1 MKLSIIICVYDVSP
15 ELLRECLDS
24 LMREELADCEMI
36 LVDDGS
42 HIDYTELAAA
52 YPVRLH
58 KSEKNRGL
66 LSARLTGIELST
78 GKYIA
83 FADGDDTVS
92 LCYHLPMLYAAEK
105 YSADIVINGWAFH
118 SGRSRRCC
126 IGDASMSGKI
136 DTRGATSL
144 QLYTSAAGR
153 DHSLYVQWNK
163 LYSRSLLE
171 KTAEELRRRGIH
183 EMKLTYGEDALMNFF
198 NFKNAARVVGINS
211 GFYFYRCHGGQC
223 TAASEKHRLVAQ
235 TESISFILGLM
246 LDELEED
253 SQEWR
258 GVQGWR
264 QLTARAQYARAR
276 SGGHTELYG
285 LIRERLGVSELRA
298 PLPCD
303 DEIYLECELL
313 GDNFDS
319 IDSAMRRLLLR
330 RGDLSVCY
338 EPSCRYVRRILDSYD
353 ALWGRRSTYSRASR
367 LVIPRRKIRT
377 VHKIIHHPRVARLA
391 ARVIKKGSPLRAYL
405 KRKL

>member
-1 MKLSIIICVYDVSP
+1 MKLSIIICVYNVSP
-15 ELLRECLDS
+15 ELLQECLDS
-24 LMREELADCEMI
+24 LMREELYDCEII

-42 HIDYTELAAA
+42 HIDYNELVAP
-52 YPVRLH
+52 YPARLY

-66 LSARLTGIELST
+66 LSARLTGIEIST
-78 GKYIA
+78 GEYIA
-83 FADGDDTVS
+83 FVDGDDTVS

-105 YSADIVINGWAFH
+105 HSADIVINGWAFH
-118 SGRSRRCC
+118 SGKSRRCC

-136 DTRGATSL
+136 DTRSEASL

-211 GFYFYRCHGGQC
+211 GFYLYRCHDGQC
-223 TAASEKHRLVAQ
+223 TAASEKHRLAAQ
-235 TESISFILGLM
+235 IESIAFVLGLM
-246 LDELEED
+246 RDELNEG
-253 SQEWR
+253 SQAWR
-258 GVQGWR
+258 GVLAWQE
-264 QLTARAQYARAR
+264 LTARAQYARAR
-276 SGGHTELYG
+276 AGGHTELYG
-285 LIRERLGVSELRA
+285 LIRERLGVSELRM
-298 PLPCD
+298 PLPSD
-303 DEIYLECELL
+303 EEIYLGCELL
-313 GDNFDS
+313 GDNFDR
-319 IDSAMRRLLLR
+319 IDFAMRELLCR

-338 EPSCRYVRRILDSYD
+338 ELSCRYVQRIIDSYD
-353 ALWGRRSTYSRASR
+353 GLWDRRSTYSQASG
-367 LVIPRRKIRT
+367 LVIPRRKIPT
-377 VHKIIHHPRVARLA
+377 IHKIIHHPRVARLA